1 MALPA
6 KNDVMRAGPRG
17 SSAQEAFVGPFI
29 FEHVV
34 SSAAIATTYVLT
46 IPQRFGTNWRV
57 RDIEAGTLTAISATS
72 AAPVFK
78 IGKTGDD
85 DAFMTALTVAHGT
98 ATSTTLSVAKANVGD
113 WSTAAYLI
121 DSDTDLRIG
130 PMQWGSFFPEKNST
144 CVSLKRT
151 STGKHWVGGLFSVR
165 SPPVPLIR
173 GDIASL
179 R

>member
-1 MALPA
+1 MALPE

-34 SSAAIATTYVLT
+34 SSAAIATTYALT

-57 RDIEAGTLTAISATS
+57 RDIEAVTVTAISATS

-85 DAFMTALTVAHGT
+85 DAFMTALTVANGT
-98 ATSTTLSVAKANVGD
+98 ATSTTLTIAKANVGD

-121 DSDTDLRIG
+121 DSDTDLLFTQSVAAAGSPGGIIAFRILME
-130 PMQWGSFFPEKNST
+130 P
-144 CVSLKRT
+144 
-151 STGKHWVGGLFSVR
+151 VGGTYFDNS
-165 SPPVPLIR
+165 
-173 GDIASL
+173 
-179 R
+179 